1 MAILIQETKA
11 SREVRYYSIDE
22 ARTKWKRGKEDAK
35 TLFIITFILFWFSPI
50 GCLFALLLFLMHIAK
65 IWNLFFKNIYYM
77 RQYMALFQPQTAEKV
92 VSIIGYRV
100 FESEVDGHLAIIKS
114 GNTQGLAD
122 TQAKMERVVS
132 NKPRWVGIDEKM
144 AKTHIALIGKTGAG
158 KTEFVRSTMND
169 IMKFGGGI
177 LFNDGKSDSEMLS
190 QVLAQAKEN
199 NRETSVR
206 VLNFLKAEKLAESN
220 TFNFISNMHPMRLG
234 GFLADLAFTN
244 DGNDGN
250 AAHFKGRGKVLA
262 RIVIY
267 ALWLRKQLANE
278 PFDAMK
284 IQTSIQF
291 LPLCIQYI
299 IFYGICRD
307 LNEIINEN
315 TTVSSII
322 NSDKSI
328 IIQPTDYF
336 DGIEKLNAK
345 LINMPDDKKK
355 IDSALGFDSKIVTDC
370 YNQTFT
376 LIKNYIASVWNV
388 GETMLSCVSLELYYR
403 LKKDSNKSF
412 FSKSLNQKDIF
423 STIDIQTAYNELRE
437 DFLPNQ
443 SSQTGRSHSMIYN
456 ENIYNDEVQKG
467 YKPRYKLGSIK
478 QKLQEAFAQAN
489 SLEKQPNDAIQ
500 QHAYAQQQW
509 DNLFTTLAPY
519 SHIFSQVQ
527 SEIELVS
534 LFRDNQILY
543 VLLPVL
549 ELSKEQITFLG
560 KIIIASIKS
569 YAAAA
574 LGGEVLTAHKTINRI
589 YKDKITPKPFT
600 LIVLDEYGSYPVDDL
615 DTILAQVRSIN
626 MSVMLGIQDVVSL
639 KASGNNETSKERALA
654 NTTKIVFKIQDK
666 TAINWLEEMISEE
679 FIEDATYKK
688 DAMGDLVQNT
698 EVNIKK
704 EKLVQAKKVLEADNG
719 FCLMFLGG
727 QADRAIWLQ
736 SFYRGGKVLPTML
749 KHFEPIQGLKNEYY
763 LKYNSII

>member
-1 MAILIQETKA
+1 MAILIQESKTA
-11 SREVRYYSIDE
+11 REVRYYAIDE
-22 ARTKWKRGKEDAK
+22 ARVKWKLLKDSATK
-35 TLFIITFILFWFSPI
+35 MFYLAFLMFWVSPI
-50 GCLFALLLFLMHIAK
+50 LCLVFLFLFLVKIAQ
-65 IWNLFFKNIYYM
+65 IWNLFFKNTYYM

-100 FESEVDGHLAIIKS
+100 YENEVDGHLAIIKS
-114 GNTQGLAD
+114 QNLQSLID
-122 TQAKMERVVS
+122 MQNKMERIVS

-158 KTEFVRSTMND
+158 KTEFVRSTMHN
-169 IMKFGGGI
+169 IMQFGGGI
-177 LFNDGKSDSEMLS
+177 LFNDGKSDAAMLT

-220 TFNFISNMHPMRLG
+220 TFNFIANMHPMRLG

-244 DGNDGN
+244 DSGDGN

-262 RIVIY
+262 RVVIY

-284 IQTSIQF
+284 IQASIQF

-299 IFYGICRD
+299 IFYGVCRD
-307 LNEIINEN
+307 LNEIISQNDAI
-315 TTVSSII
+315 SHLL
-322 NSDKSI
+322 NSDKSL
-328 IIQPTDYF
+328 IIQPSDYF
-336 DGIEKLNAK
+336 DNLEKLVTK
-345 LINMPDDKKK
+345 IINTPDDKKK
-355 IDSALGFDSKIVTDC
+355 IDAALGFDSKIIMDC
-370 YNQTFT
+370 YDQTFK

-403 LKKDSNKSF
+403 LKKGSQKNF
-412 FSKSLNQKDIF
+412 FDKNLNQKNIF
-423 STIDIQTAYNELRE
+423 STIDIQAAYNELRE
-437 DFLPNQ
+437 DFLTNQ
-443 SSQTGRSHSMIYN
+443 YGQINNPDSMIYN
-456 ENIYNDEVQKG
+456 EEIYNEEISKE
-467 YKPRYKLGSIK
+467 YRPRYKLISTQ
-478 QKLQEAFAQAN
+478 QKIQEAFAPFN

-519 SHIFSQVQ
+519 SHIFSQAQ

-574 LGGEVLTAHKTINRI
+574 LGGEVLTAHETINKI

-639 KASGNNETSKERALA
+639 KASGQNETSKERALA
-654 NTTKIVFKIQDK
+654 NTTKIFFKIQDK
-666 TAINWLEEMISEE
+666 TAINWIEEMVNEE
-679 FIEDATYKK
+679 TVEDATYKR
-688 DAMGDLVQNT
+688 DATGNLVLNT

-704 EKLVQAKKVLEADNG
+704 EKLVQAKKVLDADNG

-727 QADRAIWLQ
+727 GADRAIWLQ
-736 SFYRGGKVLPTML
+736 SFYRGGKQLPTML
-749 KHFEPIQGLKNEYY
+749 KHFEPINGLKNEHY
-763 LKYNSII
+763 LKYSSI

>member
-11 SREVRYYSIDE
+11 AREVRYYSIDE
-22 ARTKWKRGKEDAK
+22 ARIKWKINQDIAK
-35 TLFIITFILFWFSPI
+35 KLFLAVFVAFWLSPI
-50 GCLFALLLFLMHIAK
+50 GCLFLLLLFIIQISK
-65 IWNLFFKNIYYM
+65 IWNLYFKNVYYM

-92 VSIIGYRV
+92 VSIIGYRIY
-100 FESEVDGHLAIIKS
+100 ESEVDGHLAIIKS
-114 GNTQGLAD
+114 GNLQGLAS
-122 TQAKMERVVS
+122 TQEKMEKVVS

-144 AKTHIALIGKTGAG
+144 AKTHIALVGKTGAG
-158 KTEFVRSTMND
+158 KTEFVRSTMHN
-169 IMKFGGGI
+169 IMQFGGGI
-177 LFNDGKSDSEMLS
+177 LFNDGKSDAAMLT

-220 TFNFISNMHPMRLG
+220 TFNFIANMHPMRLG

-267 ALWLRKQLANE
+267 ALWLRKQIANE

-307 LNEIINEN
+307 LNEIAGQNEVVN
-315 TTVSSII
+315 SII
-322 NSDKSI
+322 NSDKSL
-328 IIQPTDYF
+328 IIQPSDYF
-336 DGIEKLNAK
+336 DNLEKIITK
-345 LINMPDDKKK
+345 IINTPDDKKK
-355 IDSALGFDSKIVTDC
+355 IDNALGFDSKFIMDC
-370 YNQTFT
+370 YDQTFK

-403 LKKDSNKSF
+403 LKKDNKKSF
-412 FSKSLNQKDIF
+412 FDKSLNQNNVF
-423 STIDIQTAYNELRE
+423 SMADIQTAYNELRE
-437 DFLPNQ
+437 DFLTNQ
-443 SSQTGRSHSMIYN
+443 HGVVNRPEAML
-456 ENIYNDEVQKG
+456 YNDEIYENEIAKG
-467 YKPRYKLGSIK
+467 YKPRYKLISTK
-478 QKLQEAFAQAN
+478 QKLQEAFAQYN

-519 SHIFSQVQ
+519 SHIFSQAQ

-574 LGGEVLTAHKTINRI
+574 LGGEVLTAHKTINKI

-626 MSVMLGIQDVVSL
+626 MSVMLGIQDIVSL
-639 KASGNNETSKERALA
+639 KASGSNETSKERALA
-654 NTTKIVFKIQDK
+654 NTTKIIFKIQDK
-666 TAINWLEEMISEE
+666 TAINWLEEMVNEE
-679 FIEDATYKK
+679 TVEDATYKK
-688 DAMGDLVQNT
+688 DAMGNLVQNT

-727 QADRAIWLQ
+727 GADRVIWLQ
-736 SFYRGGKVLPTML
+736 SFYRGGKTLPTML
-749 KHFEPIQGLKNEYY
+749 KHFEPIGGLKNEYY
-763 LKYNSII
+763 LKYNNII

>member
-1 MAILIQETKA
+1 MAILIQESKTA
-11 SREVRYYSIDE
+11 REVRYYGIDE
-22 ARTKWKRGKEDAK
+22 ARTKWKLKREGAK
-35 TLFIITFILFWFSPI
+35 KMLYLACFFFWFSPVA
-50 GCLFALLLFLMHIAK
+50 CLAFLVFFFIKVAE
-65 IWNLFFKNIYYM
+65 IWHLFFRNTYYM

-100 FESEVDGHLAIIKS
+100 YENEVDGHLAIIKS
-114 GNTQGLAD
+114 GNKQSLAD
-122 TQAKMERVVS
+122 LQEKMEKITT
-132 NKPRWVGIDEKM
+132 NKPKWVGIDEKM
-144 AKTHIALIGKTGAG
+144 AKTHIALVGKTGAG
-158 KTEFVRSTMND
+158 KTEFVRSTMHN
-169 IMKFGGGI
+169 IMQFGGGI

-220 TFNFISNMHPMRLG
+220 TFNFIANMHPMRLS
-234 GFLADLAFTN
+234 GFLGDLAFSN
-244 DGNDGN
+244 DSGDGN
-250 AAHFKGRGKVLA
+250 ASHFKGRGKVLA
-262 RIVIY
+262 RVVIY

-278 PFDAMK
+278 PFDAIK
-284 IQTSIQF
+284 IQNSIQF
-291 LPLCIQYI
+291 LPLCMQYI

-307 LNEIINEN
+307 LNEIIEEN
-315 TTVSSII
+315 DNVISII

-328 IIQPTDYF
+328 VIQPSDYF
-336 DGIEKLNAK
+336 DNLEKLSVK
-345 LINMPDDKKK
+345 LINTPDDKKK
-355 IDSALGFDSKIVTDC
+355 IDEALGFNSKIVTDC
-370 YNQTFT
+370 YNQTFIM
-376 LIKNYIASVWNV
+376 IKNYIASVWNV
-388 GETMLSCVSLELYYR
+388 GETLLSCVALEIYYR
-403 LKKDSNKSF
+403 LKQNSEKTF
-412 FSKSLNQKDIF
+412 FDKTLNAKKVFATSDVQI
-423 STIDIQTAYNELRE
+423 IYNELRE
-437 DFLPNQ
+437 DFLTDSTGKANKPN
-443 SSQTGRSHSMIYN
+443 SMIYSDSL
-456 ENIYNDEVQKG
+456 YNLECDKG
-467 YKPRYKLGSIK
+467 YRPRYKTGSTK
-478 QKLQEAFAQAN
+478 QKLQEAFAQTN

-519 SHIFSQVQ
+519 SHIFSQAQ

-549 ELSKEQITFLG
+549 ELSKEQTTFLG

-626 MSVMLGIQDVVSL
+626 MAVMLGIQDIVSL
-639 KASGNNETSKERALA
+639 KASGSNETSKERALA

-666 TAINWLEEMISEE
+666 TAVNWLEEMVNEE
-679 FIEDATYKK
+679 TVEDATYKK
-688 DAMGDLVQNT
+688 DAMGELVQNT
-698 EVNIKK
+698 EVQIKK

-727 QADRAIWLQ
+727 QADRAIWVQ
-736 SFYRGGKVLPTML
+736 SFYRGGKTLPTML
-749 KHFEPIQGLKNEYY
+749 KHFEPIQSLSNEHYINY
-763 LKYNSII
+763 TNI